1 LLRLLDGSLIANK
14 CRDGARPFKGHSP
27 DRCNSLASNDAP
39 RRPAGAQPISQ
50 SRTIIYLVF
59 SSKRDREPE
68 MSKSVKSSKFKCL
81 WISYFLPR
89 SRCFLKNA
97 ITSRANQI
105 YTFDPFALSSV
116 CQRTGAV
123 ISQIAN
129 SRLRPVSRSIVAGP
143 SSAASNS
150 RGCAIIASACALDRA
165 SFSTVGTGCFRVLNA
180 VLLESPL
187 CQFG

>member
-1 LLRLLDGSLIANK
+1 
-14 CRDGARPFKGHSP
+14 
-27 DRCNSLASNDAP
+27 
-39 RRPAGAQPISQ
+39 
-50 SRTIIYLVF
+50 
-59 SSKRDREPE
+59 

-116 CQRTGAV
+116 CQWTGAV

-129 SRLRPVSRSIVAGP
+129 SRFRPVSRSIVAG
-143 SSAASNS
+143 
-150 RGCAIIASACALDRA
+150 
-165 SFSTVGTGCFRVLNA
+165 A
-180 VLLESPL
+180 VLSRVEFQRVRDHSLGNVGSTEHPFLRSVQGAFEYSMPS
-187 CQFG
+187 C